1 MSIVKIKN
9 YMLKNYLK
17 YSDEELVEL
26 IRGKKKV
33 SEKAFEVIFD
43 RYSYNVNAYVRTVIR
58 DVYETDDIFQ
68 ETFIRFYNNV
78 RNGAEIT
85 NLQAYL
91 IKIARNLCLNYRR
104 DKKFNVEVE
113 DFHKIINEENDY
125 GNQELLGIVMQALD
139 LMDEKYK
146 EAFILK
152 KIDGMKFEEVAQ
164 VLDLTLEG
172 AKTRVN
178 RARIKL
184 LEILEP
190 YIKDLEFKD

>member
-1 MSIVKIKN
+1 
-9 YMLKNYLK
+9 MLKNYK
-17 YSDEELVEL
+17 TYSDFELVEL
-26 IRGKKKV
+26 IRGKKRV
-33 SEKAFEVIFD
+33 SSKAFEAIFD
-43 RYSYNVNAYVRTVIR
+43 RYSYNVNAYVRTVIGFTY
-58 DVYETDDIFQ
+58 DAEDIFQ

-78 RNGAEIT
+78 KNGAEIT
-85 NLQAYL
+85 NLQSYL

-104 DKKFNVEVE
+104 DKKNNVEVE
-113 DFHKIINEENDY
+113 EFHRIVNEENFY
-125 GNQELLGIVMQALD
+125 ANQELLDIVMRALD

-146 EAFILK
+146 EAFVLK
-152 KIDGMKFEEVAQ
+152 KIDGLKFEEVAQ

-190 YIKDLEFKD
+190 YIKDLEFKE